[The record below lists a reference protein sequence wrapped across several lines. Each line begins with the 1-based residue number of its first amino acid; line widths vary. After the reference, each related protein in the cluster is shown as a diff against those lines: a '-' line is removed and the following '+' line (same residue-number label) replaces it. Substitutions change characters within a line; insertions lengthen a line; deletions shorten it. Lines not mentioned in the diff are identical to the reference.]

1 MKLNFEDEQE
11 SESTDNIKIS
21 QADFFYNE
29 QIKIDEIYNLKVS
42 IKFIKIL
49 SIISIIF
56 CVIFTIFQIFQD
68 YQFSSIQKEL
78 NRLKLEIEDLK
89 SNNIYKNENIQ
100 SIKDIKDITNITTTK
115 YNIENKSPKI
125 NYFTAETSFL
135 KEKFNKEI
143 YFLQE
148 CMTETKIKTFEKYDH
163 PKLSIIIPIYK
174 TERYISRLILSIQK
188 QEIKEIEIIFIEDS
202 SNNNNK
208 YQKLNDIS
216 NKDKRITILK
226 SDKNKGLLN
235 TYIKGILKA
244 KAKYM
249 LFLEE
254 DGMLLQN
261 LKDIMDIVE
270 VYNRDITHFSHLKG
284 TLNGITFDE
293 KINDGEKSQPEISE
307 SYYNENFVN
316 ENPLLNKI
324 YKTEIIKK
332 AINNINEFY
341 LTEIFDLHVDSLLY
355 ICFCSYVN
363 SYKSFGNYYVDFLIK
378 KEFSKSPENIEKMF
392 NSTIYLAQF
401 IYELKYE
408 FEEIFNQRCM
418 LVINLINWS
427 LNYNIKINIDIEKAN
442 KVINKFLYNKDINNE
457 NQRKMQLIIRKIAD
471 RKK

>member
-11 SESTDNIKIS
+11 LDSKDNIKIS
-21 QADFFYNE
+21 QADFLYNE

-56 CVIFTIFQIFQD
+56 FVIFTIFQIFQD
-68 YQFSSIQKEL
+68 YQFTSIQKEL
-78 NRLKLEIEDLK
+78 NQLKIELAELK
-89 SNNIYKNENIQ
+89 SNNIYQNIENIQ
-100 SIKDIKDITNITTTK
+100 SNKDKDITNTTTIK
-115 YNIENKSPKI
+115 SNTENKPTKA

-143 YFLQE
+143 TFLQE
-148 CMTETKIKTFEKYDH
+148 CMIETKIKAFEKYDH
-163 PKLSIIIPIYK
+163 PRISIIIPFYT
-174 TERYISRLILSIQK
+174 TERYISRLIISIQK
-188 QEIKEIEIIFIEDS
+188 QGIKEIEIIFIEDI
-202 SNNNNK
+202 SNNNEFP
-208 YQKLNDIS
+208 KLTEIS
-216 NKDKRITILK
+216 NKDKRIKILK
-226 SDKNKGLLN
+226 SDKNKGIIN
-235 TYIKGILKA
+235 TYIKGILNVKA
-244 KAKYM
+244 KFL

-261 LKDIMDIVE
+261 LKDIMDLVE
-270 VYNRDITHFSHLKG
+270 VYNRDITHFSSLKG
-284 TLNGITFDE
+284 TLNGITYDE

-324 YKTEIIKK
+324 YKTETIKK

-341 LTEIFDLHVDSLLY
+341 LTEDFELHVDSLLY

-378 KEFSKSPENIEKMF
+378 KEFTKSTINIEKMF
-392 NSTIYLAQF
+392 NSTVYLAQF

-408 FEEIFNQRCM
+408 YEEVFNQRCM
-418 LVINLINWS
+418 LVINLFNWS
-427 LNYNIKINIDIEKAN
+427 LNYNIKIKIDLEKAY
-442 KVINKFLYNKDINNE
+442 KVVNKFLYNKDINDE
-457 NQRKMQLIIRKIAD
+457 NQRKMKLISRKISD

>member
-1 MKLNFEDEQE
+1 MKLNFDDEQD

-56 CVIFTIFQIFQD
+56 CIIFTIFQIFQD

-78 NRLKLEIEDLK
+78 NKLKLEIEELK
-89 SNNIYKNENIQ
+89 SNNIYKNEIIQ
-100 SIKDIKDITNITTTK
+100 LNKDITNTTETK
-115 YNIENKSPKI
+115 NIIDNKSPKI

-143 YFLQE
+143 SFLQE
-148 CMTETKIKTFEKYDH
+148 CMTETKIKTFEKYDN

-174 TERYISRLILSIQK
+174 TERYIYRLILSIQK
-188 QEIKEIEIIFIEDS
+188 QNIKEIEIIFIEDN
-202 SNNNNK
+202 SNNNN
-208 YQKLNDIS
+208 YTKLNDIS

-235 TYIKGILKA
+235 SYIKGIIKA
-244 KAKYM
+244 KAKFM

-270 VYNRDITHFSHLKG
+270 VYNRDITYFSSLKG

-293 KINDGEKSQPEISE
+293 KINDGEKTQPEISE
-307 SYYNENFVN
+307 SYYNENFIN

-332 AINNINEFY
+332 VINNINEFY
-341 LTEIFDLHVDSLLY
+341 LTEKFDLHVDSLLY

-378 KEFSKSPENIEKMF
+378 KEFSKSVENIEKMF
-392 NSTIYLAQF
+392 NSTLYLAQF

-418 LVINLINWS
+418 LVINLFNWS
-427 LNYNIKINIDIEKAN
+427 LNYNMKINIDIVKAN
-442 KVINKFLYNKDINNE
+442 KVINKFLYNKDLNDE
-457 NQRKMQLIIRKIAD
+457 NQRKMKSIIRKIKD

>member
-1 MKLNFEDEQE
+1 MKLNFDDEQD

-56 CVIFTIFQIFQD
+56 CVIFTIIQIFQD

-78 NRLKLEIEDLK
+78 NKLKIEIEIEELK
-89 SNNIYKNENIQ
+89 SNNIYKNEIIKLN
-100 SIKDIKDITNITTTK
+100 KDIINITETK
-115 YNIENKSPKI
+115 YNIDNKLPKI

-148 CMTETKIKTFEKYDH
+148 CMTETKIKTFEKYDN

-174 TERYISRLILSIQK
+174 TERYIYRLILSIQK
-188 QEIKEIEIIFIEDS
+188 QNIKEIEIIFIEDN
-202 SNNNNK
+202 SNNNN
-208 YQKLNDIS
+208 YTKLNDIS

-235 TYIKGILKA
+235 SYIKGIINA
-244 KAKYM
+244 KGKFM

-261 LKDIMDIVE
+261 LKYIMDIVQ
-270 VYNRDITHFSHLKG
+270 VYNRGITYFSSLKG

-293 KINDGEKSQPEISE
+293 KINDGEKTQPEISE
-307 SYYNENFVN
+307 SYYNENFIN

-324 YKTEIIKK
+324 YKTDIIKK

-341 LTEIFDLHVDSLLY
+341 LTEKFDLHVDSLLY
-355 ICFCSYVN
+355 ICFCSYAN
-363 SYKSFGNYYVDFLIK
+363 SYKSFGNYYVDFH
-378 KEFSKSPENIEKMF
+378 
-392 NSTIYLAQF
+392 
-401 IYELKYE
+401 
-408 FEEIFNQRCM
+408 
-418 LVINLINWS
+418 
-427 LNYNIKINIDIEKAN
+427 IKI
-442 KVINKFLYNKDINNE
+442 
-457 NQRKMQLIIRKIAD
+457 
-471 RKK
+471 